1 MTIDWNRLRKASLV
15 LFCAAAA
22 AGSMRGYLS
31 GAVSGEPVLLFE
43 EEQQQDTRAPAA
55 ELPDPS
61 VPADGR
67 IDLNAA
73 TLDELCGLN
82 GIGPVKAQ
90 AILDYRASEGPF
102 AHPEDIMLV
111 SGIKE
116 AVYKKIRGRIK
127 V

>member
-1 MTIDWNRLRKASLV
+1 
-15 LFCAAAA
+15 
-22 AGSMRGYLS
+22 MRGYLS

-90 AILDYRASEGPF
+90 AILDYRDNYGGFVCVE
-102 AHPEDIMLV
+102 EIMEV
-111 SGIKE
+111 KGIGE
-116 AVYKKIRGRIK
+116 STYNKIK
-127 V
+127 DYLYVPD